1 MLTNLQTRQDDLDP
15 RVWRTR
21 QFLQQALKEL
31 AFEKGFQSITVQ
43 DITQR
48 AGINRSTFYAH
59 FQDKYELLEY
69 AIREDFRATMRQ
81 KLPDPS
87 SFSPA
92 HLETLL
98 RTVCEF
104 VSQVNHH
111 CRPLDQQFET
121 FVEKQMKSELYDIL
135 RGWFEQASPAA
146 QANGSA
152 ALSAMM
158 ASWAIYG
165 AILQWL
171 QKTKPE
177 PVETFIAQLLP
188 LILAHFTPTA
198 TISE

>member
-1 MLTNLQTRQDDLDP
+1 MLINLPTRQDDLDP

-31 AFEKGFQSITVQ
+31 ASEKGFQSITVQ

-69 AIREDFRATMRQ
+69 AIREDFRATTHQ
-81 KLPDPS
+81 KLPDPTC
-87 SFSPA
+87 FSPA
-92 HLETLL
+92 NLETLL

-121 FVEKQMKSELYDIL
+121 FVEKQMKSELYNIL
-135 RGWFEQASPAA
+135 YGWFEQSSPLG
-146 QANGSA
+146 QAGGSA
-152 ALSAMM
+152 ALPAMM
-158 ASWAIYG
+158 SSWAIYG
-165 AILQWL
+165 AVLQWV

-177 PVETFIAQLLP
+177 PVEAFVAQLLP
-188 LILAHFTPTA
+188 LIRTHFTPTA
-198 TISE
+198 TSS

>member
-1 MLTNLQTRQDDLDP
+1 MLLNSQIAQENLDP

-21 QFLQQALKEL
+21 QLLQQALKEL
-31 AFEKGFQSITVQ
+31 AAEKGFQSITVQ

-81 KLPDPS
+81 KLPDPF
-87 SFSPA
+87 SFSTTN
-92 HLETLL
+92 LEILL

-104 VSQVNHH
+104 VCQVNHH

-121 FVEKQMKSELYDIL
+121 FVEKQMKSELYNIL
-135 RGWFEQASPAA
+135 YGWFGQSSPPN
-146 QANGSA
+146 QV

-177 PVETFIAQLLP
+177 PVEVFVTQLLP
-188 LILAHFTPTA
+188 LVLTNFTPHPNGF
-198 TISE
+198 